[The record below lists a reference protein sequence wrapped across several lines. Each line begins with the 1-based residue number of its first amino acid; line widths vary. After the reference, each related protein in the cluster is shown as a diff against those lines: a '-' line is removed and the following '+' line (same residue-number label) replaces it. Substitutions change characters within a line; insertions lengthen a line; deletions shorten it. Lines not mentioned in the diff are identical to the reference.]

1 MVFVYP
7 TQQLKLW
14 TVVDVDL
21 LSFDISKQHDQHV
34 SSSNTLHQDLV
45 KCGCGLVFILSNQQC
60 GNRML
65 KDIRGINSWTVKS
78 RKWRCVE
85 SYLTIVFRDISFF

>member
-1 MVFVYP
+1 M
-7 TQQLKLW
+7 
-14 TVVDVDL
+14 DVDL

-34 SSSNTLHQDLV
+34 SSSNTLHLDLV

-65 KDIRGINSWTVKS
+65 
-78 RKWRCVE
+78 
-85 SYLTIVFRDISFF
+85 